1 MQLALLS
8 YLIRD
13 KNGTYYFRRSIPID
27 LRPFIAGRFRA
38 KANWKLSLKTKDIK
52 QAKRLVPAIQ
62 EECNTAFDKAEA
74 IHALR
79 NRTALTQDDIRSI
92 AEWWRDTHLVEDDA
106 FRLEGYR
113 NDEEFCEAVKQQ
125 AANDGIALLS
135 RWPKH
140 TNPDALSDR
149 QVSKKQRTAAIN
161 QHAARDALGRGDTSW
176 IVGEVDEALEQFGVK
191 LDRNSPSFR
200 ALALAMLEASSEAS
214 AMLTRRYQGEI
225 VRTPEYIPTP
235 NGDGRLPL
243 ERSKAAGDELTM
255 MQAFE
260 HWKRVCNP
268 KPRSA
273 EEFKRAAKLFVELK
287 GDVPVASLI
296 QADGVAFREGLSRMP
311 VMKHRKGPLHNADMK
326 TLNAWA
332 EAHPEA
338 RLLAAAS
345 TNKSVQALATICK
358 LMRDEG
364 KINKPV
370 WENPFKVKKIKGR
383 AESRVEYSPDDLRAI
398 FSSPIYVDGKRPL
411 GGAGE
416 AAYWLPLLALFHGS
430 RQTELGQLLIGDVR
444 CESGVWHYVV
454 MSDDGTGAEPEKN
467 IKVQG
472 KRLRVPI
479 HSEVLKC
486 GFLEFVAK
494 LEEVKGKN
502 ARIFD
507 ALEADGAGSL
517 TASWSKWWSKW
528 VRGKLNIT
536 DTRKVFHSLRHGW
549 KDAARAAGIGEELSD
564 AITGHEGGG
573 QGRKYGQRGVA
584 AFKIEDLKSAI
595 ERVRFDVDLSHL
607 HQSNGN

>member
-13 KNGTYYFRRSIPID
+13 KNGTYYFRRSIPIH
-27 LRPFIAGRFRA
+27 LRPFIAGRFNA
-38 KANWKLSLKTKDIK
+38 KANWKQSLETKDPK
-52 QAKRLVPAIQ
+52 QAKTSYVEVLA
-62 EECNTAFDKAEA
+62 ECTYDFNKAETLEA
-74 IHALR
+74 R
-79 NRTALTQDDIRSI
+79 CNRTELTKDDIRSI
-92 AEWWRDTHLVEDDA
+92 AEWYRDTHLVDDDD
-106 FRLEGYR
+106 FRTLEYR
-113 NDEEFCEAVKQQ
+113 NDEAFHEEVKQQ
-125 AANDGIALLS
+125 AASDGIKMLS

-140 TNPDALSDR
+140 ANANALSDR
-149 QVSKKQRTAAIN
+149 QISKKQRTFAIVE
-161 QHAARDALGRGDTSW
+161 HATRTAMANGDTSW
-176 IVGEVDEALEQFGVK
+176 IAGEVEEALDQFGVK
-191 LDRNSPSFR
+191 LDRESPSFR
-200 ALALAMLEASSEAS
+200 SLSLAFLEASNEAS
-214 AMLTRRYQGEI
+214 AMLTRRYKGEI
-225 VRTPEYIPTP
+225 VRTPPSIATP
-235 NGDGRLPL
+235 KGDGRLPL
-243 ERSKAAGDELTM
+243 ESGKATGDGELTM

-260 HWKRVCNP
+260 HWKRVSNP

-287 GDVPVASLI
+287 GDVSVASLVL
-296 QADGVAFREGLSRMP
+296 ADGVAFREGLSRLP
-311 VMKHRKGPLHNADMK
+311 VMKHRRGPLHNADMK
-326 TLNAWA
+326 ALIAWA
-332 EAHPEA
+332 EVNPEA
-338 RLLAAAS
+338 KRLAAAS
-345 TNKSVQALATICK
+345 TNKSVGALATICK

-364 KINKPV
+364 KITTPV

-383 AESRVEYSPDDLRAI
+383 AESRVEYSPDDLGAI
-398 FSSPIYVDGKRPL
+398 FNSPIYIDGKRPH

-416 AAYWLPLLALFHGS
+416 AAFWLPLLALFHGS

-494 LEEVKGKN
+494 LEKVKGKN
-502 ARIFD
+502 VRIFD

-528 VRGKLNIT
+528 ARGKLSII
-536 DTRKVFHSLRHGW
+536 DKRKVFHSFRHGW

-584 AFKIEDLKSAI
+584 AFKIEDLKTAI

-607 HQSNGN
+607 HKN